1 MKTFLFPFALLL
13 LAISSAL
20 PEGPIKVASLST
32 VLTEIAR
39 EVGGDRIN
47 VVALVKPGMDPHEY
61 EPKPADL
68 KQMSESKLVLASGL
82 HMEGY
87 LSKLKES
94 TGVKGELVEV
104 GNEMPTLE
112 MPHDHSAHE
121 GHDHHHHGDQDPH
134 WWQSIEN
141 VQKATKIV
149 RDEFIKLSPEGKA
162 DFSKNADAYLDKL
175 AALKKWAKRKVAEL
189 PRDKRKLVTSH
200 EAFQY
205 FAKENGFTLYAVEGI
220 SSEREVSNKR
230 VSEIIEIIKREGVKA
245 VFFESIR
252 NPKVIQE
259 ITRESGAKLGGM
271 LYADGLGNDNAATYE
286 GMIRHNITT
295 IVDALK

>member
-1 MKTFLFPFALLL
+1 MKTLLYPFALLW
-13 LAISSAL
+13 LALSNVSDA
-20 PEGPIKVASLST
+20 EPIKVTSLST
-32 VLTEIAR
+32 ILTEIAR

-87 LSKLKES
+87 LAKLKES

-104 GNEMPTLE
+104 GNGMPTLE
-112 MPHDHSAHE
+112 MPHDHDAHD
-121 GHDHHHHGDQDPH
+121 GGDHHHHGDQDPH

-141 VQKATKIV
+141 MQRAVKIV
-149 RDEFIKLSPEGKA
+149 RDAFIKLSPEGKA

-175 AALKKWAKRKVAEL
+175 GALKKWAKRKVAEL

-220 SSEREVSNKR
+220 STEREVSNKR
-230 VSEIIEIIKREGVKA
+230 VSEIIGIIKREGVKA

-259 ITRESGAKLGGM
+259 ITKESGAVLGGM
-271 LYADGLGNDNAATYE
+271 LYADGLGADNAATYE